1 MILYYIDI
9 ELVLVQL
16 VEILVGLARII
27 WFILE

>member
-27 WFILE
+27 WFILK